1 MCLTDRIKF
10 NKMKKIYN
18 YIMLFMLALVAV
30 CCSEEDLVTPANPA
44 KSGDDVQFGLSLEN
58 LSRAIY
64 GNETSVTTN
73 NVTTNYFPIY
83 WVNGDKVQIFSPQ
96 CLEGRRNAEY
106 QVSVTG
112 TEQNFADNL
121 TKTGEIGVQWGNGE
135 TADFYSLY
143 PSGNYTLSSDGTK
156 AENIFINY
164 SQSIIVD
171 GATVKSD
178 MEDCL
183 MYAKKTSVPRGDVVN
198 LQYDPISTV
207 FMVTLNVPEGSAD
220 DFIIQSVSLEA
231 PDGVDIAGTFSLNI
245 SDGSFGAW
253 GDSKAKSVSA
263 QIYDKAT
270 GGYYTLAKGKS
281 VQIPLFIA
289 PIMDQDNPEVLTI
302 EGWKIKVV
310 ANQKEYVKTLA
321 TQTIVPGKVHKVT
334 LPNLSTTAV
343 VEWDVATW
351 MKYIPRNVYLS
362 EVSIPGTWNSLNPDF
377 QSDQSIRNQYSKG
390 VRAFHLDTRWQREL
404 VVDEWFGIIPSKTH
418 YEYTLGV
425 ANGGD
430 TQGGTNDKYD
440 NDSPTFASCLDEVLS
455 KISDDEYMVMI
466 CSFAQNSA
474 DASGTNG
481 KWYAEISAICSSK
494 DDVYDARKL
503 TPNTVVGDV
512 LGKVIVI
519 VNMPSA
525 ISNTS
530 TLPANSKCLFTYL
543 PSELESTH
551 FDTDYTDNTD
561 KLWFVNT
568 TTTDDVTTSVAANSK
583 ISIFNNQAQITSS
596 TGSGLNT
603 NTRGYAP
610 SLKERT
616 DVIEYIVN
624 WSKTNYGSTNYKHDQ
639 WIYLGLGG
647 YQVNTDYNPTAV
659 SGSYV
664 TIETEYNS
672 WINDKVEAMGADNVP
687 YYPVGIVLMNNK
699 NGTTNYT
706 GKKNVDGEAYNFAY
720 VVKNI
725 LLLNNKYRL
734 QYDPTKPADYNPN
747 YKNEGDYDGTGGEG
761 GDIEL

>member
-1 MCLTDRIKF
+1 
-10 NKMKKIYN
+10 MKKIYN

-58 LSRAIY
+58 LSRTIY

-143 PSGNYTLSSDGTK
+143 PSGNYTLSSDDTK

-183 MYAKKTSVPRGDVVN
+183 MYAKTTGVPRGEVVN
-198 LQYDPISTV
+198 LQYNPISTV
-207 FMVTLNVPEGSAD
+207 FMVTLNVPKESAD

-231 PDGVDIAGTFSLNI
+231 PAGVDIAGTFSLNI

-253 GDSKAKSVSA
+253 GNNKANSVLA
-263 QIYDKAT
+263 QIVDKAT
-270 GGYYTLAKGKS
+270 GGYYTLAVGKS

-289 PIMDQDNPEVLTI
+289 PIKDQNNTENVLTI

-310 ANQKEYVKTLA
+310 ANQKEYVKTLP

-362 EVSIPGTWNSLNPDF
+362 EVSIPGSWNSLNSQF
-377 QSDQSIRNQYSKG
+377 QGSSPSIDTQYANG
-390 VRAFHLDTRWQREL
+390 VRAFHIDTRWKGTRNPAWGSVYL
-404 VVDEWFGIIPSKTH
+404 SSPG
-418 YEYTLGV
+418 TLSLAV
-425 ANGGD
+425 ANGTTGYNWQTKKLMNKD
-430 TQGGTNDKYD
+430 APLFTT
-440 NDSPTFASCLDEVLS
+440 VLAQITS
-455 KISDDEYMVMI
+455 KIVTNTEEYMVVI
-466 CSFAQNSA
+466 CSFAQESYEGEECPTTWIEAISNACES
-474 DASGTNG
+474 DAN
-481 KWYAEISAICSSK
+481 
-494 DDVYDARKL
+494 VLDAKSINEKTL
-503 TPNTVVGDV
+503 VGDV
-512 LGKVIVI
+512 LGKVLVI
-519 VNMPSA
+519 INLPSEITA
-525 ISNTS
+525 T
-530 TLPANSKCLFTYL
+530 TQLPKNSKCLFTYL
-543 PSELESTH
+543 PSALSSDH
-551 FDTDYTDNTD
+551 FDG
-561 KLWFVNT
+561 
-568 TTTDDVTTSVAANSK
+568 TDDNNDNLWYYKSESITDESGATINTYADQTG
-583 ISIFNNQAQITSS
+583 ISIYNNQAQITSNGENGIS
-596 TGSGLNT
+596 TRE
-603 NTRGYAP
+603 RGYAP
-610 SLKERT
+610 TTTERT
-616 DVIEYIVN
+616 AVLNKIVN
-624 WSKTNYGSTNYKHDQ
+624 WSKSNYGTDNYQHNV
-639 WIYLGLGG
+639 WAYLGLGG
-647 YQVNTDYNPTAV
+647 YLVSNTEASEV
-659 SGSYV
+659 SGSHE
-664 TIETEYNS
+664 TIASTYNP
-672 WINDKVEAMGADNVP
+672 WINGKVTEMGTTPSGQTAVVP
-687 YYPVGIVLMNNK
+687 YYPVGIVLMN
-699 NGTTNYT
+699 
-706 GKKNVDGEAYNFAY
+706 Y
-720 VVKNI
+720 VNSYASTVKNI

-747 YKNEGDYDGTGGEG
+747 KVVVTNYAASATNGGNAIVWE
-761 GDIEL
+761 

>member
-1 MCLTDRIKF
+1 
-10 NKMKKIYN
+10 
-18 YIMLFMLALVAV
+18 MLFMLALVAV

-44 KSGDDVQFGLSLEN
+44 KSGDEVQFGLSLEN
-58 LSRAIY
+58 LSRTIY
-64 GNETSVTTN
+64 GNDTSVTTN

-362 EVSIPGTWNSLNPDF
+362 EVSIPGTWNSLNVDC
-377 QSDQSIRNQYSKG
+377 QSETTISEQYALG
-390 VRAFHLDTRWQREL
+390 VRAFHLDTRWKSDNTPYL
-404 VVDEWFGIIPSKTH
+404 GSSTFTGISKPNIT
-418 YEYTLGV
+418 TLSV
-425 ANGGD
+425 ATGGSGN
-430 TQGGTNDKYD
+430 TYKYD
-440 NDSPTFASCLDEVLS
+440 DANVMRPSASSFADYLGQITTEV
-455 KISDDEYMVMI
+455 KNDEYMIVF
-466 CSFAQNSA
+466 CTFAQNSYNGDRCPSTWYKA
-474 DASGTNG
+474 ISDACADNDKVYDASG
-481 KWYAEISAICSSK
+481 
-494 DDVYDARKL
+494 L
-503 TPNTVVGDV
+503 TANTLVGDV
-512 LGKVIVI
+512 LGSVIVV
-519 VNMPSA
+519 VNLDATVGS
-525 ISNTS
+525 STT
-530 TLPANSKCLFTYL
+530 TLPESSKCLFTYVPMNL
-543 PSELESTH
+543 PSDHYSETKATAAGHVDALYYSTKASAGISM
-551 FDTDYTDNTD
+551 YT
-561 KLWFVNT
+561 
-568 TTTDDVTTSVAANSK
+568 SH
-583 ISIFNNQAQITSS
+583 AQISTTGTSAVDC
-596 TGSGLNT
+596 GD
-603 NTRGYAP
+603 RGYSHPLANRDA
-610 SLKERT
+610 L
-616 DVIEYIVN
+616 VN
-624 WSKTNYGSTNYKHDQ
+624 SIWDWSKSNYGTPNYAHDK

-647 YQVNTDYNPTAV
+647 YIMTS
-659 SGSYV
+659 SGSSGSGYDTV
-664 TIETEYNS
+664 ENRYAPMVYDRI
-672 WINDKVEAMGADNVP
+672 EAMGQNNVP
-687 YYPVGIVLMNNK
+687 YYPVGIILMNNK
-699 NGTTNYT
+699 MGSNYT
-706 GKKNVDGEAYNFAY
+706 NSSGTNLGYGFSDVCKE
-720 VVKNI
+720 I

-734 QYDPTKPADYNPN
+734 QYDPTKPADYDPN
-747 YKNEGDYDGTGGEG
+747 KKNEGDYDGTGGEG

>member
-1 MCLTDRIKF
+1 
-10 NKMKKIYN
+10 
-18 YIMLFMLALVAV
+18 MLFMLALVAV

-58 LSRAIY
+58 LSRTIY
-64 GNETSVTTN
+64 GNETSVITN

-106 QVSVTG
+106 QVILPENVT
-112 TEQNFADNL
+112 NPNYADNL

-164 SQSIIVD
+164 SQNIIVD

-207 FMVTLNVPEGSAD
+207 FMITLNVPNESAD

-253 GDSKAKSVSA
+253 GNNKAKSVSA

-289 PIMDQDNPEVLTI
+289 PIKDQNNIENVLTI
-302 EGWKIKVV
+302 DGWKIKVA

-321 TQTIVPGKVHKVT
+321 KQTIKPGKVHKVT

-343 VEWDVATW
+343 VEWDVSKW
-351 MKYIPRNVYLS
+351 MTYIPRNVYLS
-362 EVSIPGTWNSLNPDF
+362 EVSIPGSWNSINPDF
-377 QSDQSIRNQYSKG
+377 QTTEKTDAETIAKQYSQG
-390 VRAFHLDTRWQREL
+390 VRAFHLDTRWKASYSWSFFQK
-404 VVDEWFGIIPSKTH
+404 VVG
-418 YEYTLGV
+418 LGV
-425 ANGGD
+425 ADGGN
-430 TQGGTNDKYD
+430 TGNRGSSIITSGDKYMSDSD
-440 NDSPTFASCLDEVLS
+440 NPLVEDILGQLVGYIKNTPE
-455 KISDDEYMVMI
+455 EYMVLV
-466 CSFAQNSA
+466 CSFAQESINHES
-474 DASGTNG
+474 SNG
-481 KWYAEISAICSSK
+481 FWYDEISAICNK
-494 DDVYDARKL
+494 TDYANYIVDATTL
-503 TPNTVVGDV
+503 TPNTLVGDV
-512 LGKVIVI
+512 LGKILVI
-519 VNMPSA
+519 VNMQNE
-525 ISNTS
+525 ISTNT
-530 TLPANSKCLFTYL
+530 TLPSSSKCMFTYM
-543 PSELESTH
+543 PSELTSTRFSES
-551 FDTDYTDNTD
+551 DNTTLLSNNTNN
-561 KLWFVNT
+561 LWYSGT
-568 TTTDDVTTSVAANSK
+568 TATSTGVTMY
-583 ISIFNNQAQITSS
+583 NNQAQITSS
-596 TGSGLNT
+596 TGSGINH
-603 NTRGYAP
+603 NRGYAP
-610 SLKERT
+610 SITERT
-616 DVIEYIVN
+616 NVLNAIVN
-624 WSKTNYGSTNYKHDQ
+624 WSKSNYGTTNYNHDK

-647 YQVNTDYNPTAV
+647 YQVSSGGSAGAV
-659 SGSYV
+659 SGSYSMIAS
-664 TIETEYNS
+664 TYNS
-672 WINDKVEAMGADNVP
+672 WINGKVTEMGTTPSGQTAVVP
-687 YYPVGIVLMNNK
+687 YYPVGIVLMN
-699 NGTTNYT
+699 Y
-706 GKKNVDGEAYNFAY
+706 VDDYAESA
-720 VVKNI
+720 VKNI

-747 YKNEGDYDGTGGEG
+747 KVPVTNYAASATNGGNAIVWE
-761 GDIEL
+761 